1 MAQQDQSGRNGDRED
16 EVFGWVRLQPVSD
29 GHLLWEPNF
38 EVFQIDAKSET
49 DIGHRLHDNPLE
61 LFREKIPE
69 MRIPDGIRAQVL
81 RVNAERPANPT
92 KSRLICIVDRDDS
105 TVVGVQSKYMQ

>member
-1 MAQQDQSGRNGDRED
+1 MAQQDQSDRNGARED
-16 EVFGWVRLQPVSD
+16 EVFGWVRLRPVSD
-29 GHLLWEPNF
+29 DFLLWTPNF

-49 DIGHRLHDNPLE
+49 DIGHRLHDHPLD

-92 KSRLICIVDRDDS
+92 KHRLICIIDRDDP
-105 TVVGVQSKYMQ
+105 TVVGVQYKYMR